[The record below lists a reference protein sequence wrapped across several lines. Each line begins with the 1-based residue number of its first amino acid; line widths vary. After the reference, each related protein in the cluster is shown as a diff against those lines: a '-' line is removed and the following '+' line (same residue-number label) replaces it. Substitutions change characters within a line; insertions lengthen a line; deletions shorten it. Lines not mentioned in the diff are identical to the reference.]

1 MSEKL
6 RTTLSETESSKS
18 SSPKPLENETCH
30 YKTALFT
37 AGSHW
42 AAASSIASCG
52 SGSTAHHKDENA
64 DDTILSAPSDS
75 PNPEKERFEE
85 GTAMIKA
92 EVISVTVVKVNRNK
106 YSFIKLLKPDL
117 FEATYYY
124 LHFH

>member
-6 RTTLSETESSKS
+6 RTTYSELESSNS

-42 AAASSIASCG
+42 AAASSIASSG
-52 SGSTAHHKDENA
+52 SGNAGHRKDENA
-64 DDTILSAPSDS
+64 DDTILAQSDS
-75 PNPEKERFEE
+75 PNREKERFEE
-85 GTAMIKA
+85 GTTMIKA

>member
-6 RTTLSETESSKS
+6 RTTFSEAESSKS

-42 AAASSIASCG
+42 AAASSIASSG
-52 SGSTAHHKDENA
+52 SGTAVHRKDEDA

-75 PNPEKERFEE
+75 PNREKERFEE
-85 GTAMIKA
+85 GTTMIKA
-92 EVISVTVVKVNRNK
+92 EVINVTIVKVNRKK
-106 YSFIKLLKPDL
+106 YSFTKLLV
-117 FEATYYY
+117 
-124 LHFH
+124 

>member
-42 AAASSIASCG
+42 AAASAIASSG
-52 SGSTAHHKDENA
+52 SGNAVHHKDENA
-64 DDTILSAPSDS
+64 DDTILSSPSDS
-75 PNPEKERFEE
+75 PEREKERLEE

-92 EVISVTVVKVNRNK
+92 EVISVTVVKVNGNK
-106 YSFIKLLKPDL
+106 YFFTKLLKPDL
-117 FEATYYY
+117 FETTFYY
-124 LHFH
+124 LHFR